1 MHRIVAAQSA
11 ISITEVLQRA
21 GPNRLGAALVVT
33 LVGWTAL
40 WASALNM
47 IAFLPPWL
55 GGVLFFAGLGL
66 IPFAQSSSLGRR
78 SPGIDGS

>member
-66 IPFAQSSSLGRR
+66 IPFAQSSSRGQR
-78 SPGIDGS
+78 PP